1 MQKISNRE
9 EGSVSTILYNL
20 NESYKTKIYTD
31 KYGRTD
37 KIENY
42 KNSSMERSIY
52 FARQELNESDG
63 AAEVTE
69 MFDGYEQKRIN
80 IPMMNLITRPVT
92 EEKKIIM
99 IFLS

>member
-69 MFDGYEQKRIN
+69 MFDGYEQKTYKYTYDEFNNPTGYR
-80 IPMMNLITRPVT
+80 R
-92 EEKKIIM
+92 EKNNND
-99 IFLS
+99 FLS